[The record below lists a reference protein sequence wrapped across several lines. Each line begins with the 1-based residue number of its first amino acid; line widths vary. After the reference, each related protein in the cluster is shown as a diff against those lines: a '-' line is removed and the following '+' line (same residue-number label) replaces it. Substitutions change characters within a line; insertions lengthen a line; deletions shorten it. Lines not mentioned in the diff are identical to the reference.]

1 MGGGDGEGRGKADPA
16 PDKAEATLGEGKQK
30 MKLFKLDFG
39 AERRELTMY
48 TPIGKFYDVTCP
60 FCEESNLVYYRNF
73 ARGVR
78 CRNEECRAMLYM
90 PTHTA
95 TKDMLPKNETV
106 LVHDLRTSVGVAA
119 RAALEK
125 AGGKE

>member
-39 AERRELTMY
+39 AERRELT
-48 TPIGKFYDVTCP
+48 
-60 FCEESNLVYYRNF
+60 
-73 ARGVR
+73 
-78 CRNEECRAMLYM
+78 
-90 PTHTA
+90 HTA

-125 AGGKE
+125 AGGEE